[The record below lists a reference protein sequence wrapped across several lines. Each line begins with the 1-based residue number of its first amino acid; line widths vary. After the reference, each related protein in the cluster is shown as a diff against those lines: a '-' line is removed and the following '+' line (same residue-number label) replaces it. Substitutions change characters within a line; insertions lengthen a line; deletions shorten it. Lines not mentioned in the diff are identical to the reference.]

1 MLKELNRS
9 TSLQPKQYP
18 VKVLQFGKGNFLR
31 GFADWMIDVAND
43 KTDFAGAIQIVQTNS
58 KVEDP
63 HFRAQESLYHV
74 LLNGINRGKHLR
86 QLRLITCVSELINP
100 FENYQSYLQT
110 GENPDLKFIISNTT
124 EAGITF
130 DPADNDPRM
139 LPASFPGKLTAL
151 LYHRYLYFNGDP
163 AKAVTVLPC
172 ELIEKNGEVLYETVV
187 KYIRHW
193 RLEKT
198 FEEWITSHS
207 LFCNTLVDRIV
218 PGYPKEFAEI
228 WEETGFED
236 HLIVAAEPFH
246 LWLIE
251 APREKDQLRTAFPL
265 EKAGL
270 NVRFVD
276 NLRPYRTRKVRI
288 LNGAHTAMVP
298 VAYLRGLRT
307 VREAIDDPFT
317 GNFIKGAIAEEI
329 IPTLDLPRPELE
341 EFAGDV
347 IERFQNPAIR
357 HELKSIALNSIS
369 KFQVRVLPSILEYH
383 KRYGKLPT
391 NLLYSLAAL
400 ILFYKGEWRGETMP
414 INDTPEVLAFFKDAW
429 RDNDIS
435 TATQQVL
442 GNQNFWKS
450 DLRNIEGMM
459 SLVERHMREIAT
471 NGF

>member
-1 MLKELNRS
+1 M
-9 TSLQPKQYP
+9 
-18 VKVLQFGKGNFLR
+18 
-31 GFADWMIDVAND
+31 
-43 KTDFAGAIQIVQTNS
+43 
-58 KVEDP
+58 
-63 HFRAQESLYHV
+63 
-74 LLNGINRGKHLR
+74 
-86 QLRLITCVSELINP
+86 
-100 FENYQSYLQT
+100 
-110 GENPDLKFIISNTT
+110 
-124 EAGITF
+124 
-130 DPADNDPRM
+130 
-139 LPASFPGKLTAL
+139 
-151 LYHRYLYFNGDP
+151 
-163 AKAVTVLPC
+163 
-172 ELIEKNGEVLYETVV
+172 YETVV

>member
-1 MLKELNRS
+1 MS
-9 TSLQPKQYP
+9 TIEDPYLSCSIGTQIINKSHVQTCFFQREGCPKL
-18 VKVLQFGKGNFLR
+18 VFLAR
-31 GFADWMIDVAND
+31 GFD
-43 KTDFAGAIQIVQTNS
+43 
-58 KVEDP
+58 
-63 HFRAQESLYHV
+63 
-74 LLNGINRGKHLR
+74 
-86 QLRLITCVSELINP
+86 
-100 FENYQSYLQT
+100 
-110 GENPDLKFIISNTT
+110 
-124 EAGITF
+124 
-130 DPADNDPRM
+130 
-139 LPASFPGKLTAL
+139 
-151 LYHRYLYFNGDP
+151 
-163 AKAVTVLPC
+163 
-172 ELIEKNGEVLYETVV
+172 
-187 KYIRHW
+187 
-193 RLEKT
+193 
-198 FEEWITSHS
+198 
-207 LFCNTLVDRIV
+207 
-218 PGYPKEFAEI
+218 
-228 WEETGFED
+228 
-236 HLIVAAEPFH
+236 
-246 LWLIE
+246 
-251 APREKDQLRTAFPL
+251 
-265 EKAGL
+265 
-270 NVRFVD
+270 
-276 NLRPYRTRKVRI
+276 
-288 LNGAHTAMVP
+288 
-298 VAYLRGLRT
+298 
-307 VREAIDDPFT
+307 
-317 GNFIKGAIAEEI
+317 KGAIAEEI